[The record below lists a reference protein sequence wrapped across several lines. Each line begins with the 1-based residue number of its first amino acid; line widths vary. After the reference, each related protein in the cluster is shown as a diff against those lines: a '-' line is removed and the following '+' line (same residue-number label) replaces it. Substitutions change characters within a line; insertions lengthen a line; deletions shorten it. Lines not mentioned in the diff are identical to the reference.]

1 MKKDNIT
8 PSVSLVISVYNEER
22 VLTRKIEN
30 TLELDYPD
38 SLLEIAVISDGS
50 TDGTN
55 DIIQEYAQK
64 GDRIRPFI
72 VPTNKGKT
80 ACLNDFVP
88 KLRGEVI
95 LFSDANSFYDKDL
108 IRNIVRP
115 FADER
120 VGFVTGSTEYFTST
134 EDMAIEATSLYSK
147 LERLTKSLESRIGSC
162 VGADGAVFAIRKK
175 LFYPMK
181 PFDINDFVIPLM
193 IIKRG
198 YRGVLE
204 ESAVCREEAAP
215 EMQSEFRRQ
224 TRITNRTLRALFN
237 YKEFLNPFRDA
248 LFAFE
253 LFSHKLIKLVTPF
266 LMIIIVL
273 TNFIMALYNIF
284 YAFMLGLQ
292 VFWYVLVY
300 LGYRGE
306 KTNNASRLTSLAY
319 TFTLIS
325 LAMLKGWFTYLTGKT
340 YSTWSPER
348 TT

>member
-1 MKKDNIT
+1 M

-22 VLTRKIEN
+22 IVARKIDN
-30 TLELDYPD
+30 TLELDYP
-38 SLLEIAVISDGS
+38 SNLLEIAVISDGS

-55 DIIQEYAQK
+55 KIIQEYAQK

-88 KLRGEVI
+88 KLSGEVI

-108 IRNIVRP
+108 IRHIVRP
-115 FADER
+115 FADGR

-134 EDMAIEATSLYSK
+134 EGMAIEATSLYSK
-147 LERLTKSLESRIGSC
+147 LERLTKSLESKIGSC
-162 VGADGAVFAIRKK
+162 VGADGAVFAIRKE
-175 LFYPMK
+175 LFTPMK

-193 IIKRG
+193 IIKGG

-204 ESAVCREEAAP
+204 ESALCREEAAP

-224 TRITNRTLRALFN
+224 TRITNSTLRALFN
-237 YKEFLNPFRDA
+237 HKELSNPFRYT

-253 LFSHKLIKLVTPF
+253 LFSHKLMKLVTPF
-266 LMIIIVL
+266 LMIIIFL
-273 TNFIMALYNIF
+273 TNCIMAPQNVF
-284 YAFMLGLQ
+284 YVFMLGLQ

-306 KTNNASRLTSLAY
+306 KTKNANRLTSMAY

-325 LAMLKGWFTYLTGKT
+325 LAMLKGWLTYLAGET

-348 TT
+348 T